1 MANEKSN
8 KITEAGLAKLQEELD
23 YRVGKL
29 RNEIAQEIEFARSY
43 GDLSENAEYTEAK
56 HKQSENEAEIIRLT
70 LQIRNSEVVADDQIS
85 TDRVSVG
92 TSVRVFD
99 YDMDEEVTFAIV
111 GVAEADPF
119 NNKLSDE
126 SPIGSGLV
134 GKRPGDEIEVEA
146 PVGVLKFKVL
156 EIMR

>member
-8 KITEAGLAKLQEELD
+8 RITEAGLAKLQAELD

-56 HKQSENEAEIIRLT
+56 HKQSDNENEIIRLT
-70 LQIRNSEVVADDQIS
+70 LQIRNAEVVPDDQIS
-85 TDRVSVG
+85 TDRVGVG

-99 YDMDEEVTFAIV
+99 YDMDEEVTYAIV

-126 SPIGSGLV
+126 CPIGAGLV
-134 GKRPGDEIEVEA
+134 GSKPGDVVEVET
-146 PVGVLKFKVL
+146 PDGILKFEVR
-156 EIMR
+156 EIMH